1 MPLDPGKFNKKDLAS
16 GLFFLALGL
25 FLILWCRGFSIWS
38 SNGPEEGFFPF
49 FTGIIIMASSLLILA
64 KSFVLSRAPEK
75 EGKLVD
81 PENGVNVFKVSSY
94 AILMLLLYGFLMESL
109 GFLIAS
115 VLFLT
120 LTIKVIE
127 KQSWKI
133 TLLVASVSIVVS
145 YILFVYFMGVPLP
158 KGVSKWW

>member
-1 MPLDPGKFNKKDLAS
+1 MPLDLRKFNRKDLTS

-25 FLILWCRGFSIWS
+25 FLILWCRGLSIWS
-38 SNGPEEGFFPF
+38 NNGPEEGFFPL
-49 FTGIIIMASSLLILA
+49 FTGVIIMGSSLLIMA
-64 KSFVLSRAPEK
+64 QSFVFSPAPEK
-75 EGKLVD
+75 ERKLVD

-109 GFLIAS
+109 GFLITS
-115 VLFLT
+115 VLFLM

-127 KQSWKI
+127 KQNWKI
-133 TLLVASVSIVVS
+133 TLLVASASIVIS

-158 KGVSKWW
+158 KGLMKRW